1 MPSRPLTLWGVT
13 ARKTN
18 IPNAAA
24 DFCGG
29 VFLLPVVLFS
39 TNSSVDFFI
48 DSILDLR
55 YNVSE

>member
-1 MPSRPLTLWGVT
+1 MPSRLPTLWGVT
-13 ARKTN
+13 VRKAD

-24 DFCGG
+24 EVCGG